1 MTKDVTFTAGKI
13 KTLNFSYDKVEEP
26 APDGLLTATLTF
38 DADKTNRKSYSTSE
52 QVWEQNGITVTN
64 TKASSTNNIA
74 DYANPVRLYK
84 SSTISVEAP
93 GYITKIEFNSASGEY
108 LTNLKNSIS
117 GATASGT
124 VVTVELDG
132 SSTSVEYTLSG
143 GQARLNS
150 LTVTYS
156 TADYVPPTLKSIAV
170 SGDYK
175 TEFTQGATFSFGG
188 VVTAT
193 YDDESTKNVTDDCTF
208 SGYDMSVVGD
218 QTVIVTYDGKTVE
231 YNITVSEKP
240 QGGDTKYYVKVSEAP
255 TNWIGTYLVVFP
267 DNRARSYVSS
277 KDLTSVSGTVLSIN
291 DNKIE
296 VSEDTENDAIV
307 ITANGTGY
315 KMKLSDGKFLTVPAS
330 NACGSNTEANA
341 SVLTIE
347 WTSSGVKISGVDSKD
362 ATRYLCA
369 NGNYYRMYTSVG
381 SYKLPVLYKLED

>member
-1 MTKDVTFTAGKI
+1 M
-13 KTLNFSYDKVEEP
+13 
-26 APDGLLTATLTF
+26 
-38 DADKTNRKSYSTSE
+38 
-52 QVWEQNGITVTN
+52 
-64 TKASSTNNIA
+64 
-74 DYANPVRLYK
+74 YK

-93 GYITKIEFNSASGEY
+93 SYITKIEFNSASGEY
-108 LTNLKNSIS
+108 LTNLLNSIS
-117 GATASGT
+117 GATESGN

-132 SSTSVEYTLSG
+132 ASNSVEYTLSG
-143 GQARLNS
+143 GQARLHS

-156 TADYVPPTLKSIAV
+156 TAEYVPPVLESIAV

-193 YDDESTKNVTDDCTF
+193 YDNGSTEDVTDYCAF

-218 QTVIVTYDGKTVE
+218 QTVTVTYEGMTVE

-240 QGGDTKYYVKVSEAP
+240 QGGDTKYYVKESEAP
-255 TNWIGTYLVVFP
+255 TNWIGTYLVVFS
-267 DNRARSYVSS
+267 DNKARSYVSS

-296 VSEDTENDAIV
+296 VSDDTEKDAIV

-330 NACGSNTEANA
+330 NACGSNTEASA

-369 NGNYYRMYTSVG
+369 NGSYYRMYMSVG
-381 SYKLPVLYKLED
+381 SYKLPDLYKLED